1 MPPSPPAAA
10 SVGAVAADMEL
21 PQRPVLL
28 DVPLLLR
35 VMKIWQIWFLA
46 CTEAVKGE
54 KICFDDSSL
63 NQRRA
68 G

>member
-1 MPPSPPAAA
+1 MATGHVNMPPSPPAAA

-21 PQRPVLL
+21 PQRHVLL

-54 KICFDDSSL
+54 CSAPPL
-63 NQRRA
+63 P
-68 G
+68 